1 MTTMIERATEAA
13 QSASKGK
20 PFLWQNAVREV
31 LGTLKTPTPAM
42 IAAGVAYRLKT
53 SIHRDN
59 NWPMDTAML
68 FAAMIDAALK
78 ESADEKQ

>member
-20 PFLWQNAVREV
+20 PFLWKNAVREV

-42 IAAGVAYRLKT
+42 IAAGVEYRLKT
-53 SIHRDN
+53 SVHRDSD
-59 NWPMDTAML
+59 WPTDTAAL
-68 FAAMIDAALK
+68 FATMIDAALK
-78 ESADEKQ
+78 ET